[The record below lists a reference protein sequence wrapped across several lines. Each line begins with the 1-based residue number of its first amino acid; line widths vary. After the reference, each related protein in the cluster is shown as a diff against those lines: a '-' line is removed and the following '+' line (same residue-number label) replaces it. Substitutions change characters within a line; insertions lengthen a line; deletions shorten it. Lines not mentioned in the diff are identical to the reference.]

1 MKYNKQI
8 ILPITFLVSLVLY
21 YVGVYLGDLVGIG
34 GYDGEAPESLYN
46 EFQYGKFSNS
56 FIYGLTEA
64 IALICLTL
72 GPAGLIAS
80 LVYSFYM
87 LIKTI
92 IGKLNIP
99 F

>member
-1 MKYNKQI
+1 MRFNKYI
-8 ILPITFLVSLVLY
+8 VLPLTFFVSLALY

-46 EFQYGKFSNS
+46 EFQFGKFSNS
-56 FIYGLTEA
+56 FIYSLTEA

-80 LVYSFYM
+80 LLYSFYM

-92 IGKLNIP
+92 FGKLNNLL
-99 F
+99 